1 MLSAS
6 ESQLTSNS
14 AVITKEREGTRKKK
28 ERKGMEWAIIGSR
41 EGKERERDSV
51 GMGER
56 EREKGKG
63 GEREEADPSAVIVS
77 LHHNG
82 REKNGGK

>member
-1 MLSAS
+1 
-6 ESQLTSNS
+6 
-14 AVITKEREGTRKKK
+14 
-28 ERKGMEWAIIGSR
+28 MEWAIIGSR

-51 GMGER
+51 RTGEKER
-56 EREKGKG
+56 ERKG
-63 GEREEADPSAVIVS
+63 GEREEADPSAVIES

>member
-1 MLSAS
+1 MGNNW
-6 ESQLTSNS
+6 ESGRER
-14 AVITKEREGTRKKK
+14 AREGQCRN
-28 ERKGMEWAIIGSR
+28 G
-41 EGKERERDSV
+41 
-51 GMGER
+51 R

>member
-1 MLSAS
+1 
-6 ESQLTSNS
+6 
-14 AVITKEREGTRKKK
+14 
-28 ERKGMEWAIIGSR
+28 
-41 EGKERERDSV
+41 
-51 GMGER
+51 MG

>member
-1 MLSAS
+1 MHSAS

-14 AVITKEREGTRKKK
+14 AVITKEREGTREKK
-28 ERKGMEWAIIGSR
+28 RKGMEWAIIGSR

-56 EREKGKG
+56 ERERK
-63 GEREEADPSAVIVS
+63 R
-77 LHHNG
+77 G
-82 REKNGGK
+82 REGGGRPVGRDCEFAP